1 MKNNTPKYIAL
12 AVILLIALAGLF
24 YLSSK
29 VYFSTPE
36 KSGIKAVFLT
46 NGQVYFGRF
55 EGKSKEFLKL
65 EEVYYFQGNSADAQA
80 IADTSSDSEEPT
92 PQLSDLKLVKQG
104 SEVHGPNSDMQIVIE
119 NILFI
124 QDLRSDSRV
133 VEAIRSSGNL

>member
-1 MKNNTPKYIAL
+1 MKNKTPLYITIAL
-12 AVILLIALAGLF
+12 IIVIALAGLLF
-24 YLSSK
+24 LASK
-29 VYFSTPE
+29 VYFPTPE

-46 NGQVYFGRF
+46 NGQVYFGRY

-65 EEVYYFQGNSADAQA
+65 EDVYYFQGNSADAQA
-80 IADTSSDSEEPT
+80 VANDSTTDSEEPT
-92 PQLSDLKLVKQG
+92 PQLSDLKLVRQG

-133 VEAIRSSGNL
+133 VEAIRSSGN

>member
-1 MKNNTPKYIAL
+1 MKNKTPIYIAIAL
-12 AVILLIALAGLF
+12 IIAIALAGLLF
-24 YLSSK
+24 LASK
-29 VYFSTPE
+29 VYFPTTE

-46 NGQVYFGRF
+46 NGQVYFGRY

-65 EEVYYFQGNSADAQA
+65 EDVYYFQGNSADAQA
-80 IADTSSDSEEPT
+80 VANDSTTDSEEPT
-92 PQLSDLKLVKQG
+92 PQLSDLKLVRQG

-133 VEAIRSSGNL
+133 VEAIRSSGN